1 MSRPVHGMLHHVEL
15 WVPDLP
21 RVLASL
27 GWLPKALVYAVFQCW
42 DGGRSW
48 FHVEDAA
55 TVERLVADAVRHG
68 RRLMVVPERSGDPAI
83 PR

>member
-21 RVLASL
+21 RALASL
-27 GWLPKALVYAVFQCW
+27 GWLPKALGYAVFQCC
-42 DGGRSW
+42 GRSW

-55 TVERLVADAVRHG
+55 TVELVADAVRHG